1 MNPSINDYINTYQQ
15 QLAQGDV
22 PIAYTYLRKYLPLL
36 KTSLAKNAG
45 GQYTFGNVYPGFM
58 DYTYFYF
65 YNPALQRR
73 KLRFGLVLN
82 HREMRFELWLLG
94 QNAAVQAKYW
104 QALKDTIWNKD
115 QTAMPQYAILEVVLV
130 DQPDFNDQTALTA
143 AIITRALKVAQ
154 DIQDQLPTLA

>member
-1 MNPSINDYINTYQQ
+1 MKQSINDYVNAYQQ
-15 QLAQGDV
+15 QLVQGDI
-22 PIAYTYLRKYLPLL
+22 PIAYTYLRKYLSILRTDL
-36 KTSLAKNAG
+36 GKHNS
-45 GQYTFGNVYPGFM
+45 GQYTLGNVYPGFM

-94 QNAAVQAKYW
+94 QNAAIQTKYW
-104 QALKDTIWNKD
+104 EALKDTVWNRG

-130 DQPDFNDQTALTA
+130 DHPDFDDQTALTA
-143 AIITRALKVAQ
+143 AITTRALEVAQ
-154 DIQDQLPTLA
+154 DIQAQLPMLA